1 MEMIQETFD
10 LPDLIRQAF
19 FSMIQD
25 VWTALPG
32 EIVSFD
38 AEKQTAEVQPTIK
51 IKTKISGEVQE
62 FTLPILPDVPVVF
75 PHGGGFSL
83 TFPVKK
89 GDECL
94 LVFSARCIDGWWN
107 SGGVQSEAEIRNH
120 SLSDGF
126 ALLGPCSQKKKIS
139 NYSTSEVVLKK
150 IDDSSRIAI
159 SDNGIQIETEKNVKI
174 KAASVEIKDD
184 VTIDGVKFLDH
195 THDITAAAQVT
206 APQYILTP
214 NCFTGLD
221 TDAFPYG
228 QTAKVKTTP

>member
-1 MEMIQETFD
+1 MDMVQETFD
-10 LPDLIRQAF
+10 FTDLIRQAF

-38 AEKQTAEVQPTIK
+38 ETKQTVEVQPTIK
-51 IKTKISGEVQE
+51 IKTKLAGEIQE
-62 FTLPILPDVPVVF
+62 FTLPVLPDIPIVF

-94 LVFSARCIDGWWN
+94 LVFSSRCIDGWWN
-107 SGGVQSEAEIRNH
+107 SGGIQSEAEIRNH

-126 ALLGPCSQKKKIS
+126 AIIGPVSKRNMIHDYDNSGIVIKKLDNSSKITI
-139 NYSTSEVVLKK
+139 N
-150 IDDSSRIAI
+150 DS
-159 SDNGIQIETEKNVKI
+159 GIQIETEKNVKI
-174 KAASVEIKDD
+174 KAASIDIKDD

-195 THDITAAAQVT
+195 THDITAASQVT

-214 NCFTGLD
+214 NCFTGLN